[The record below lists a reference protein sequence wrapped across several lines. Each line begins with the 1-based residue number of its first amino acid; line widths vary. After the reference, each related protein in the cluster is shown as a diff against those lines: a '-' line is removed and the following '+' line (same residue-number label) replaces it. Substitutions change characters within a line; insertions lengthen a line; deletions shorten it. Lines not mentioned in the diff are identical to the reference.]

1 MQKLSFFKTIFLFLN
16 ILGVCAVCALGWKNF
31 DKKKNTL
38 LITKKIVSE
47 TAQKWDKQ
55 TGKTFVEQNLKLNV
69 NVFQLE
75 VVVANLAQ
83 HDTTKYLT
91 AYPVIKFVTGRL
103 NKSDYERVLPK
114 IREVIIDVINQKSAV
129 EILEENGISKL
140 KEDLLRE
147 LNKLNLPLEIEK
159 IYFTSIIVA

>member
-16 ILGVCAVCALGWKNF
+16 LLGVCAVCSLGWKGY
-31 DKKKNTL
+31 DQKKKDL
-38 LITKKIVSE
+38 VITKKVVSE

-55 TGKTFVEQNLKLNV
+55 TGKTFIQQDLKLNV
-69 NVFQLE
+69 NAYPLE

-91 AYPVIKFVTGRL
+91 AYPVVKFVNGKIK
-103 NKSDYERVLPK
+103 KSDYERVLPK
-114 IREVIIDVINQKSAV
+114 IREVFFEVINQKSAV

-147 LNKLNLPLEIEK
+147 LNKLNLPLEVEK
-159 IYFTSIIVA
+159 IYFSSIVVS